1 MVKIT
6 HMWRRWDTTQNFFLA
21 FTDVLEK
28 QIFIKNLF
36 SMLQEK
42 KLGDIIILHLCT
54 KNLNDMIYSFW
65 DKECDRLKMVILGH
79 FQPFNPHKNK
89 KKSKLKKKKE
99 KNCWRYLHFP
109 PVYQKSRSWCTVSMI
124 WSTTDRIFFHSGPFF
139 TLLPYNNQEN
149 KNFEKMK
156 KTLGDI
162 IILHMRY
169 GSWDMECHGQNFSH
183 RTIFW
188 LTKKIKFW
196 KNEKKKNIWRYFAQ
210 VFQKSYVLDCSW
222 DTTCDRYNF
231 YF

>member
-1 MVKIT
+1 MY
-6 HMWRRWDTTQNFFLA
+6 L
-21 FTDVLEK
+21 
-28 QIFIKNLF
+28 KNKYLLRTCF
-36 SMLQEK
+36 QCCKNK
-42 KLGDIIILHLCT
+42 KPGDIIIFHLCT